1 MDCYYADGQIKSL
14 LETRIDI
21 ADAALDVELSEKGIE
36 IIASIGSRA
45 TDEDGDYW
53 EWENYHVTI
62 AEG

>member
-1 MDCYYADGQIKSL
+1 M

-45 TDEDGDYW
+45 TDDDGDYW
-53 EWENYHVTI
+53 EWEDYHVTI
-62 AEG
+62 AER